1 MREDRS
7 ASGNARIG
15 RIQGADARSDRLGLP
30 QRFAT
35 GVLIFDKGA
44 GETSFS
50 VVNRLRRLTGARR
63 VGHAGTLDPL
73 ATGVLPILFES
84 ATRLAEFALKLPKT
98 YVADIHLGFVTET
111 DDAEA
116 EPQPVGDSS
125 AIEAADVERALTTF
139 SGRILQQPPAYSAVK
154 VEGKRAYRLARGG
167 EPSRPAAREVEVY
180 AASLLD
186 FQPGPHA
193 VARIEVKCG
202 SGTYLRAIA
211 RDLGEKLGVGGYLG
225 RLVRTAYGPL
235 TLDRAVRA
243 EQVTTPESV
252 ADRLLPAE
260 VILPEMERVRL
271 NVEQEA
277 QVRQGRAV
285 RVVPEPGPG
294 LVRAHDADGR
304 LVALGHTDPL
314 RRTFVPEKV
323 LT

>member
-1 MREDRS
+1 LPPRPD
-7 ASGNARIG
+7 
-15 RIQGADARSDRLGLP
+15 AD
-30 QRFAT
+30 RFAT
-35 GVLIFDKGA
+35 GVLNFDKGA

-50 VVNRLRRLTGARR
+50 VVNRLRRLTGAHR

-84 ATRLAEFALKLPKT
+84 ATRLSGFALKLSKT

-116 EPQPVGDSS
+116 EPQPVADSS
-125 AIEAADVERALTTF
+125 SIAPADVESALSAF
-139 SGRILQQPPAYSAVK
+139 AGRIMQQPPAYSAVK
-154 VEGKRAYRLARGG
+154 VAGKRAYALARAGDAT
-167 EPSRPAAREVEVY
+167 RPRAREVEVY

-186 FQPGPHA
+186 FQAGPHA
-193 VARIEVKCG
+193 VARVEVRCG

-211 RDLGEKLGVGGYLG
+211 RDLGERLGVGGYLG

-235 TLDRAVRA
+235 TLDNAVRDDQLTSA
-243 EQVTTPESV
+243 ESV

-260 VILPEMERVRL
+260 VILPDMERVRL
-271 NVEQEA
+271 TIEQEA
-277 QVRQGRAV
+277 LVRQGRAV

-294 LVRAHDADGR
+294 PIRAHDAEGR
-304 LVALGHTDPL
+304 LVALGHADPL

-323 LT
+323 LN